1 MRDTAAA
8 ALAVQAEAVRR
19 LEPVERLRQAL
30 ELSESARAL
39 SLSRLR
45 TLHADLTEL
54 ELVELLI
61 NASLIPTRRSG
72 PAA

>member
-45 TLHADLTEL
+45 TLHADQIGRAH
-54 ELVELLI
+54 V
-61 NASLIPTRRSG
+61 
-72 PAA
+72 